1 MPNGLHY
8 PDEIMPSV
16 FRRSHRLETQAA
28 RVTALK
34 NAAGQQFALPRKAKS
49 GSAAGENR
57 DKDNAASIL
66 E

>member
-1 MPNGLHY
+1 LKKAALAEKAKFSPCRVEN
-8 PDEIMPSV
+8 
-16 FRRSHRLETQAA
+16 LE
-28 RVTALK
+28 
-34 NAAGQQFALPRKAKS
+34 NALPRKAKS